1 MLKISVGSRFFAL
14 VLMALLM
21 PLAPSQANVWVKT
34 GEVSTRSVPPRPMLE
49 SLDPD
54 APEIIVDS
62 PVVQDKPFAAP
73 VKVIVRF
80 VAKSGTRILPDSVKL
95 IYVTFFSDIDITD
108 RVRDRITATGIR
120 DEKAELPSGSHHLI
134 VQVSDDKG
142 RERKKEFRFE
152 VE

>member
-1 MLKISVGSRFFAL
+1 MLKIFVGSRFFVL
-14 VLMALLM
+14 VLMALFVPM
-21 PLAPSQANVWVKT
+21 VSSQANVWVKS
-34 GEVSTRSVPPRPMLE
+34 GEVSTRPVPPRPMLE

-62 PVVQDKPFAAP
+62 PEVQEKPFAAP

-80 VAKSGTRILPDSVKL
+80 VAKPGTRVVPDSVKL

-108 RVRDRITATGIR
+108 RVRDRITETGIR

-134 VQVSDDKG
+134 VHVSDDQG